1 MNAIGYMPMPANFKY
16 KEVFLAGRPRLV
28 HFPMPSARRAKIF
41 SPFDAL
47 EGFGDAVH
55 SKTVPYE
62 DKRTPEDLVL
72 LNQTLAELQELTKNG
87 KEARKNQPMVEIE
100 YYTPCTD
107 EENFAFGIRG
117 QYETLSGICW
127 NVDPVFKTI
136 KVGETV
142 FDFEDVY
149 SIRIHRTAA

>member
-16 KEVFLAGRPRLV
+16 KDVFFKGKPQLC

-47 EGFGDAVH
+47 EGFGDVVH
-55 SKTVPYE
+55 NKTVLYE
-62 DKRTPEDLVL
+62 DKRTPEDLGL
-72 LNQTLAELQELTKNG
+72 LNQTLAELLELTKNS